1 MKDRICLV
9 TGANSGIGLETARG
23 LAAQGATVLMTAR
36 SRVKG
41 EQAVAD
47 VQQTT
52 GNPRVE
58 LLSLDLADL
67 ASVRAAASAVTAR
80 FDQLHVLINNAGLM
94 LSDRRLTTDGFEMT
108 FGVNHLGHFALTLLL
123 LPLIKASAPARIVN
137 VSSIA
142 HQAVRKGLKLE
153 DLMYEQRP
161 YSMMGAYGASKLA
174 NVHFT
179 RALARR
185 LAGSGV
191 TVNAVHPGTVGS
203 RIASD
208 GDVDGLFTMLY
219 QFARPFMMSTK
230 KGARTSLHVATSE
243 EGGRISGAYFERSRQ
258 ARISQAARDD
268 EAAQRLWEI
277 SEKLTDIYI

>member
-23 LAAQGATVLMTAR
+23 LAAKGATVVMTAR
-36 SRVKG
+36 SRSKG

-47 VQQTT
+47 IQQTT

-58 LLSLDLADL
+58 LLDLDLADL
-67 ASVRAAASAVTAR
+67 ASVRAAAADIIAR
-80 FDQLHVLINNAGLM
+80 FDQLHVLVNNAGLM

-137 VSSIA
+137 LSSTA
-142 HQAVRKGLKLE
+142 HQTARKGLDFA

-179 RALARR
+179 RALAQR
-185 LAGSGV
+185 LADSDV

-208 GDVDGLFTMLY
+208 GDVEGLFTQLY
-219 QFARPFMMSTK
+219 QLARPLMMSTK

-243 EGGRISGAYFERSRQ
+243 EGGRVSGAYFSRSRQ
-258 ARISQAARDD
+258 TGISRAARDD
-268 EAAQRLWEI
+268 EAAQRLWEF
-277 SEKLTDIYI
+277 SEKLTNISI